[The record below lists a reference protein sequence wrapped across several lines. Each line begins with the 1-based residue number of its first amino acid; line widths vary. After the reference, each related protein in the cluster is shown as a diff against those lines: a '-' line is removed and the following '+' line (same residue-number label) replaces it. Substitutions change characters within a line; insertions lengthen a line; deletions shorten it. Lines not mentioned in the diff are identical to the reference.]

1 MKYNKFCEVV
11 RLLKECREVMDNTEN
26 IINPELFSSHSE
38 LITLLL
44 KECYDFSA
52 LTMIMDK
59 WLFGNKAPVVFID
72 NDGNE
77 ILIPINSTHDL
88 WNAMEQY
95 GRLR

>member
-26 IINPELFSSHSE
+26 IINPELFSPHNE

-44 KECYDFSA
+44 KECYNFAA
-52 LTMIMDK
+52 LTCIMDR
-59 WLFGNKAPVVFID
+59 WLFGNKETVIFTD

-77 ILIPINSTHDL
+77 ILIPIKSTYEL
-88 WNAMEQY
+88 WHAMEQY
-95 GRLR
+95 GRL